1 MRNAAAA
8 KPTVNTAI
16 IAVTSR
22 QRATSLATR
31 LGKSM
36 MSSAILSC
44 AAMLT
49 HSPVR
54 TSGAAISTSER
65 VHCEHG
71 DRYVVENLGYLGP
84 QRQRRNVLG
93 IERDHDGIAWLDL
106 HVRTSPEPTAALT
119 RDHRAVGAHHVDAG
133 AIGPVSHPPAQRDV
147 VVARQAWVV
156 QVRSRVLHLSDNR
169 DLLLEAR
176 HGQGVTIAQN
186 DVADGSGRGTDQ
198 ARQIDHQ
205 SANGFRLLDLTEE

>member
-84 QRQRRNVLG
+84 QRQRRDVLG
-93 IERDHDGIAWLDL
+93 IQRYHYRIAGLYRHRSAVL
-106 HVRTSPEPTAALT
+106 EPAAATL
-119 RDHRAVGAHHVDAG
+119 RGHHRAASAHD
-133 AIGPVSHPPAQRDV
+133 IGSP
-147 VVARQAWVV
+147 
-156 QVRSRVLHLSDNR
+156 
-169 DLLLEAR
+169 
-176 HGQGVTIAQN
+176 TI
-186 DVADGSGRGTDQ
+186 
-198 ARQIDHQ
+198 
-205 SANGFRLLDLTEE
+205 